1 MVGEGRDPDY
11 HAPVI
16 GYTSDPYIHCP
27 TKSSMA
33 DMITQGGPF
42 LSDTF
47 TVFKKKYG
55 PFFQDFI
62 TMSNLFYVLFFSD
75 AVCLL

>member
-42 LSDTF
+42 LLDTF
-47 TVFKKKYG
+47 TVF
-55 PFFQDFI
+55 FF
-62 TMSNLFYVLFFSD
+62 
-75 AVCLL
+75 